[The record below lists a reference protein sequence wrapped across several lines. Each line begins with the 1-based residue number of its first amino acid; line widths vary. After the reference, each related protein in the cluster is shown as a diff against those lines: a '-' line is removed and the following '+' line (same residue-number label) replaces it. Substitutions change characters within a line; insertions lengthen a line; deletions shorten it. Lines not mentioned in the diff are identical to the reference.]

1 MEADG
6 MKKSFAVLAVLSVL
20 LLAVGCG
27 SEEEGSASAQG
38 ETAEAEPS
46 EGSETAEAGGTE
58 EADEEVGPVAEDPT
72 FELRAEAQGPYAAG
86 EQGSFEIRLT
96 PRGEY
101 HVNQEF
107 PMNVALSGP
116 DGVELPS
123 ADLGNDDADEFTEE
137 RARFSVP
144 FTAASAGE
152 HRVTAEVDFAVC
164 TPEACMPDRRTLALV
179 LPVR

>member
-1 MEADG
+1 
-6 MKKSFAVLAVLSVL
+6 MKMSFG
-20 LLAVGCG
+20 LLARASILLVGLLTAFGCG
-27 SEEEGSASAQG
+27 EEQGTASA
-38 ETAEAEPS
+38 ETQPS
-46 EGSETAEAGGTE
+46 ERGAASAGSAGGTDTPAR
-58 EADEEVGPVAEDPT
+58 EAGPVVEDPT
-72 FELRAEAQGPYAAG
+72 FELRADARGPYTAG

-107 PMNVALSGP
+107 PMNVALAGP
-116 DGVELPS
+116 DGVVLPS
-123 ADLGNDDADEFTEE
+123 EDLGNDDAEEFTQDV
-137 RARFSVP
+137 ARFSVP
-144 FTAASAGE
+144 FTASAAGE